1 MMQGKK
7 RDPDTMQA
15 YQAIMQSD
23 LPAVDK
29 VKEAF
34 TLVTNFYIEHGERE
48 IELLRAMNDRDNLVK
63 EQIKVSTLRLAQ
75 SIFGDA
81 VRQATGSRKV

>member
-1 MMQGKK
+1 MQGKK

-23 LPAVDK
+23 LPAVEK

-34 TLVTNFYIEHGERE
+34 TLVTNFYIEYGERE
-48 IELLRAMNDRDNLVK
+48 IELLRAMNDRENMVK
-63 EQIKVSTLRLAQ
+63 EQVKVSTMRSAQ
-75 SIFGDA
+75 GILVDA
-81 VRQATGSRKV
+81 YRQAMGSRKV

>member
-1 MMQGKK
+1 MQGKK

-23 LPAVDK
+23 LADVEK

-34 TLVTNFYIEHGERE
+34 TLVINFYIEHGERE
-48 IELLRAMNDRDNLVK
+48 IELLRAMSDQENMVK
-63 EQIKVSTLRLAQ
+63 EQIKVSTMRSVQ
-75 SIFGDA
+75 SIFDEA
-81 VRQATGSRKV
+81 YRQATGSRKV